1 MNPTEIGSPRG
12 ATCFYIA
19 SYSKPV
25 MSDWWDGQLDSLQT
39 SAEIFYHLT
48 SAEEGGNK
56 NLSVY
61 QEFRASRLQL
71 RFAQDLVTCIQI
83 FISKEKELYERD
95 RTATEVERTYSLL
108 KSCVHRHHTRCHE
121 LGVP

>member
-1 MNPTEIGSPRG
+1 
-12 ATCFYIA
+12 
-19 SYSKPV
+19 

-95 RTATEVERTYSLL
+95 RTATVRHGHLGNHLSDHTAVSVYSLAICIIQV
-108 KSCVHRHHTRCHE
+108 STE
-121 LGVP
+121 